1 MREFFVLFVHLLV
14 KIAQLMKPGGARAII
29 AENLLLKQQL
39 LVANRSRQR
48 APRLSALDRL
58 LFGFWSLF
66 LSTRRIIRTAVILKP
81 STLLR
86 FHATLVQRKYH
97 RLYTPRERSKPRSQG
112 SLPGADPRHR
122 RAEAA

>member
-1 MREFFVLFVHLLV
+1 MSSLLSYRPMREFFVLFAHLLV
-14 KIAQLMKPGGARAII
+14 TIAQLLKPGGARAII

-39 LVANRSRQR
+39 LVACRSRQR

-66 LSTRRIIRTAVILKP
+66 LSTRRMIRNAVILKP

-86 FHATLVQRKYH
+86 FHAALVQRKYH
-97 RLYTPRERSKPRSQG
+97 RLYTSRKWSKPGPKGPS
-112 SLPGADPRHR
+112 
-122 RAEAA
+122 AA

>member
-1 MREFFVLFVHLLV
+1 MSEFFVLFAHLLV
-14 KIAQLMKPGGARAII
+14 TIAQLLKPGGARAII

-39 LVANRSRQR
+39 LGACRSRQR

-66 LSTRRIIRTAVILKP
+66 LSTRRMIRNAVILKP

-86 FHATLVQRKYH
+86 FHAALVQRK
-97 RLYTPRERSKPRSQG
+97 
-112 SLPGADPRHR
+112 
-122 RAEAA
+122 